1 MNEGAMTADFAGA
14 NAAAVHLSLDVLAPG
29 FADPVH
35 DTQAVFRT
43 LLNALSRPGTIELIE
58 TPLPAAEAIEAASDG
73 TPRAGL
79 AAFAALL
86 ALADYATPIWLAQPD
101 AALAAAL
108 RFHAD
113 APLAATPRE
122 AAFAY
127 VHDAAMLPPL
137 DTFACGT
144 AESPEQSATV
154 FVRVDSLTDGAPL
167 TLSGPGIQ
175 TTQRFAPTGLPAS
188 LWQERAALAPLFPC
202 GIDFYF
208 VCGARIVG
216 LPRST
221 RVEVN

>member
-1 MNEGAMTADFAGA
+1 MNEHAMTASTAI
-14 NAAAVHLSLDVLAPG
+14 HLSLDMLAPG

-35 DTQAVFRT
+35 DTQTVFRT
-43 LLNALSRPGTIELIE
+43 LLNALSRPGTIESIE
-58 TPLPAAEAIEAASDG
+58 TPLPAADAADAAADG

-113 APLAATPRE
+113 APLAATPRD

-127 VHDAAMLPPL
+127 VHEAASLPPL
-137 DTFACGT
+137 DAFAHGT

-154 FVRVDSLTDGAPL
+154 FVRVDSLTGGTPL

-175 TTQRFAPTGLPAS
+175 TTQAFSPVGLSARF
-188 LWQERAALAPLFPC
+188 WQERAALAPLFPC

-216 LPRST
+216 LPRTT

>member
-1 MNEGAMTADFAGA
+1 M
-14 NAAAVHLSLDVLAPG
+14 HLTLDALAPG

-35 DTQAVFRT
+35 DTQAVFRI
-43 LLNALSRPGTIELIE
+43 LLNALSRPGTIDTIE
-58 TPLPAAEAIEAASDG
+58 TPLPAAEVATRPATDG

-113 APLAATPRE
+113 APLAAAPRD

-127 VHDAAMLPPL
+127 VHATATLPPL
-137 DTFACGT
+137 DAFANGS

-167 TLSGPGIQ
+167 TLSGPGIE
-175 TTQRFAPTGLPAS
+175 TTQTFAPTGLPARF
-188 LWQERAALAPLFPC
+188 WQERAALAPLFPC

-208 VCGARIVG
+208 VCGAQIVG
-216 LPRST
+216 LPRTT
-221 RVEVN
+221 RVEMN